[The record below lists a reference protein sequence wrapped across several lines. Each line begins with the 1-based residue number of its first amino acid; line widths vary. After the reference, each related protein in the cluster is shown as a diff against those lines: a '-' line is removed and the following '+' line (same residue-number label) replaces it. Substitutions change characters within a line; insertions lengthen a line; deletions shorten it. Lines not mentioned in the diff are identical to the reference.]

1 MKHIS
6 RRILTW
12 KFYFYELLLPSL
24 GSLAPARADAIVRT
38 MGWAST
44 YLRPGR
50 RARLKAAMARAA
62 AILGTRGA
70 AEAGWTALAETAAR
84 FTARDYPLDGVGD
97 DDALA
102 RFEVI
107 GFEAV
112 REALDRGRGAILV
125 GSHLGAHI
133 AGMHWLF
140 RRGLPVRA
148 LVQRPKHVSR
158 ELNRRFDASAA
169 PYAQSEFFLK
179 RDLTT
184 AAAVE
189 RMMQARSALR
199 DGLAVYLNGDIV
211 WEGSNTRTCRLLGR
225 DHEFL
230 AVWAELA
237 CLTRA
242 PVFFIFCRHL
252 PAGRFALEF
261 RALAPESLSRPE
273 HALAAYLA
281 EVEAQVA
288 VDPSEAV
295 AYLTWPCYT
304 EAPEAGDADPPRR
317 DAGDPSPPRPQALR
331 AADAA
336 TLARSS
342 ARR

>member
-1 MKHIS
+1 MSLVKHIS
-6 RRILTW
+6 RRIFTW

-24 GSLAPARADAIVRT
+24 GALAPARADAIVRA
-38 MGWAST
+38 MGRAST
-44 YLRPGR
+44 IFRPGR
-50 RARLKAAMARAA
+50 RALLKAAMARAGS
-62 AILGTRGA
+62 LTGR
-70 AEAGWTALAETAAR
+70 EADWTALAESAAR
-84 FTARDYPLDGVGD
+84 FTARDYPLDGVD
-97 DDALA
+97 DSEALA
-102 RFEVI
+102 RFDVV

-112 REALDRGRGAILV
+112 REALDQSRGAILV
-125 GSHLGAHI
+125 GSHFGAHI

-158 ELNRRFDASAA
+158 VLNRRFDADDV
-169 PYAQSEFFLK
+169 PYPQIEFFLK

-199 DGLAVYLNGDIV
+199 DGMAIYLNGDIV

-242 PVFFIFCRHL
+242 PVFFAFCRHL
-252 PAGRFALEF
+252 RGGRFGLEF
-261 RALAPESLSRPE
+261 KALDLAERHPEL
-273 HALAAYLA
+273 ALAAYLA

-288 VDPSEAV
+288 ADPSEAV

-304 EAPEAGDADPPRR
+304 DAPEA
-317 DAGDPSPPRPQALR
+317 
-331 AADAA
+331 AA
-336 TLARSS
+336 TASPRVDDAEARPGPIGAASS
-342 ARR
+342 RRAPIGRGGGPVKA

>member
-1 MKHIS
+1 VKHIA
-6 RRILTW
+6 RRLFTW

-38 MGWAST
+38 MGWIST

-50 RARLKAAMARAA
+50 RARLKAATARVDAL
-62 AILGTRGA
+62 LGREPSA
-70 AEAGWTALAETAAR
+70 SAWVDLAENAAR
-84 FTARDYPLDGVGD
+84 FTARDYPLDGAPD

-102 RFEVI
+102 RFDVA

-158 ELNRRFDASAA
+158 ELDRRFDAADG
-169 PYAQSEFFLK
+169 PYPQAEFFLK
-179 RDLTT
+179 RHLTP
-184 AAAVE
+184 AEAVE

-211 WEGSNTRTCRLLGR
+211 WEGPNTRTCRLLGR

-242 PVFFIFCRHL
+242 PVFFAFCRHL

-261 RALAPESLSRPE
+261 KPLGETPARPD
-273 HALAAYLA
+273 HLLAAYLG

-288 VDPSEAV
+288 ASPSEAV

-304 EAPEAGDADPPRR
+304 DAPESSPEASPRLDAPEAGPAAPPAHRR
-317 DAGDPSPPRPQALR
+317 RLSPRPGPVVEA
-331 AADAA
+331 
-336 TLARSS
+336 
-342 ARR
+342 